1 MITMSSRRHVLAVG
15 MIVAL
20 AVSSWGEETQ
30 TNATLSLAI
39 DLVDGSRLIGT
50 PGIATVPVQTPYAKM
65 DVPLTQIQALKIGD
79 DHETVTL
86 NLRNG
91 DKLTGVISLAPIK
104 LITVFGTVAVGIE
117 HIQQLDIVLS
127 GGTGQKGLVLWNRLG
142 SESDVKNSR
151 VGPGGKLNAG
161 RFVEGRFGQGI
172 ELNMQEPFG
181 VTFPAEIVPASAGC
195 IEFWAK
201 LMDFPQALPSG
212 EKPGLVGVSE
222 KENVLGGPCI
232 HFNGNDGAAN
242 GGLCARLGTIGSA
255 GTAQHGSWTYARA
268 LGTDAVGDWH
278 HYALVWNPAGIPGV
292 IDGTRCVAIFV
303 DGRLNTG
310 SWNGPVVPPGP
321 WTLPSGGRLGLL
333 CHQGMPSGRIIFD
346 NLKIWN
352 YAKTDF
358 NDRTDE

>member
-1 MITMSSRRHVLAVG
+1 MKQYRMLLIACALLAVHSATYG
-15 MIVAL
+15 LNA
-20 AVSSWGEETQ
+20 G
-30 TNATLSLAI
+30 TNELLKVELDLS
-39 DLVDGSRLIGT
+39 DGSRIVGV
-50 PGIATVPVQTPYAKM
+50 PGFGSVPVQTPYAKM
-65 DVPLTQIQALKIGD
+65 DVPLTQIQALKIGT

-86 NLRNG
+86 DMRNG
-91 DKLTGVISLAPIK
+91 DKLTGVISLKPIELK
-104 LITVFGTVAVGIE
+104 TVFGTVTVNIE
-117 HIQQLDIVLS
+117 HIKQLDIVLT

-161 RFVEGRFGQGI
+161 RFVPGRFGPGI
-172 ELNMQEPFG
+172 ELTMQEQFG
-181 VTFPAEIVPASAGC
+181 VTFPSEIVPASAGC

-201 LMDFPQALPSG
+201 LMDFPQALPAG
-212 EKPGLVGVSE
+212 ETPGLVGVSD
-222 KENVLGGPCI
+222 KENATGSMLY
-232 HFNGNDGAAN
+232 FNGNDGAAN

-255 GTAQHGSWTYARA
+255 GTAQFGSWTYARA

-278 HYALVWNPAGIPGV
+278 HYALAWNPAGIPGV
-292 IDGTRCVAIFV
+292 ADGTRCVAVFV

-321 WTLPSGGRLGLL
+321 LTLPNGGRFGLL
-333 CHQGMPSGRIIFD
+333 CPKGMSTGRIAFD

-358 NDRTDE
+358 SDRTEE

>member
-1 MITMSSRRHVLAVG
+1 
-15 MIVAL
+15 
-20 AVSSWGEETQ
+20 
-30 TNATLSLAI
+30 
-39 DLVDGSRLIGT
+39 
-50 PGIATVPVQTPYAKM
+50 
-65 DVPLTQIQALKIGD
+65 
-79 DHETVTL
+79 
-86 NLRNG
+86 
-91 DKLTGVISLAPIK
+91 
-104 LITVFGTVAVGIE
+104 VFGTVAVGIE

-255 GTAQHGSWTYARA
+255 GTAQSGSWTYARA

-358 NDRTDE
+358 GDRTDE